1 MSLYPTFETLSIIDG
16 VVQNI
21 EYHQARFENTMRTFF
36 NKTPDIQLAA
46 LIKVP
51 EEYRVGKIR
60 CRIDYNHEAFEV
72 KYFPYT
78 PKEIHTFQ
86 CVYVEGLDYRFK
98 YSDRQCLEKLKTEN
112 ADEVIIINNG
122 FVSDCTIGNLLFLK
136 QNQWYSPTH
145 FLLKGTQLSYLLA
158 QNQVCLTEISVAD
171 LSSFEKVMMI
181 NALNPF
187 DEKRAI
193 SVKQIRL

>member
-1 MSLYPTFETLSIIDG
+1 MSLYPIFETLSIIDG

-21 EYHQARFENTMRTFF
+21 EYHQARFEKTMRTFF
-36 NKTPDIQLAA
+36 NKTTDIQLSG
-46 LIKVP
+46 LINLPK
-51 EEYRVGKIR
+51 EYCSGKIR

-72 KYFPYT
+72 KYFPYV
-78 PKEIHTFQ
+78 PKAIRTFQ
-86 CVYVEGLDYRFK
+86 CVYIEGLDYRFK
-98 YSDRQCLEKLKTEN
+98 YSDRQCLEKLKTES

-136 QNQWYSPTH
+136 QNQWYSSTH
-145 FLLKGTQLSYLLA
+145 LLLKGTQLSYLLA

-193 SVKQIRL
+193 SVKHIRL

>member
-1 MSLYPTFETLSIIDG
+1 MSLYPIFETLSIIDG

-21 EYHQARFENTMRTFF
+21 EYHQARFENTIRTFF
-36 NKTPDIQLAA
+36 NKTPDIQLSG
-46 LIKVP
+46 LINPPK
-51 EEYRVGKIR
+51 EYCSGKIR

-72 KYFPYT
+72 KYFPYV
-78 PKEIHTFQ
+78 PKVIRTFQ
-86 CVYVEGLDYRFK
+86 CVYVEGLDYHFK
-98 YSDRQCLEKLKTEN
+98 YSDRQCLEKLKTES

-136 QNQWYSPTH
+136 QNQWYSSTH

-193 SVKQIRL
+193 SVKHIRL